1 MPRYVTFV
9 ARWRSRT
16 YDVVLDVESGATVG
30 DLRGKLT
37 ELVAVSPSNQKFAGL
52 TKSSLFKL
60 SDDQLLGAIEL
71 KESGSGVVNF
81 LLIGTPDGEIKDNA
95 KDSPAT
101 KQTSVV
107 NDLSLS
113 FGPSSKI
120 WQRLQRH
127 TSEVQI
133 HFITPP
139 RVSKKLC
146 VLDLDKTILDF
157 TSKDE
162 SVSVSDMKRPHLDHF
177 LSTIWEHYDIAIWSQ
192 TSWRWLE
199 LKLHELNLCN
209 REEFSLCFCLDKS
222 SMFRASELENEYVK
236 PLALIFSHAPPGVR
250 WGLDNTVHVDD
261 LCRNFLLNQG
271 AGITISPYQRD
282 KNPSTISSS
291 PASSVFEDSSAASP
305 GPEGGEQHAKNDV
318 ELLLLGRYLCDIA
331 PLPDLTVKSHAAWR
345 EEVLRAAAG
354 GKSSRPSDGPKK
366 S

>member
-1 MPRYVTFV
+1 MMDIEI
-9 ARWRSRT
+9 S
-16 YDVVLDVESGATVG
+16 TVG
-30 DLRGKLT
+30 DLKNKLT
-37 ELVAVSPSNQKFAGL
+37 ELVAVAPGNQRIAGL

-60 SDDQLLGAIEL
+60 SDEQLLCDIDL
-71 KESGSGVVNF
+71 KENGFGVVTF
-81 LLIGTPDGEIKDNA
+81 MLIGTPDDEIKGNT
-95 KDSPAT
+95 KLDSTAT
-101 KQTSVV
+101 KPSILV

-120 WQRLQRH
+120 FKRLQKH
-127 TSEVQI
+127 TSEVQL
-133 HFITPP
+133 HFINPP
-139 RVSKKLC
+139 RPGKKLC

-162 SVSVSDMKRPHLDHF
+162 SVAVEDMKRPHLDLF
-177 LSTIWEHYDIAIWSQ
+177 LATIWEHYDIAIWSQ

-209 REEFSLCFCLDKS
+209 REEYSLCFCLDKTT
-222 SMFRASELENEYVK
+222 MFRASELENEYVK
-236 PLALIFSHAPPGVR
+236 PLALIFSHAPQGVR

-282 KNPSTISSS
+282 KRISSS
-291 PASSVFEDSSAASP
+291 EATVFGGSSAVSPTP
-305 GPEGGEQHAKNDV
+305 GPKDDV
-318 ELLLLGRYLCDIA
+318 ELLLLARYLVDIA
-331 PLPDLTVKSHAAWR
+331 PLPDLTVKSHSAWR

-354 GKSSRPSDGPKK
+354 GAPPKETKK